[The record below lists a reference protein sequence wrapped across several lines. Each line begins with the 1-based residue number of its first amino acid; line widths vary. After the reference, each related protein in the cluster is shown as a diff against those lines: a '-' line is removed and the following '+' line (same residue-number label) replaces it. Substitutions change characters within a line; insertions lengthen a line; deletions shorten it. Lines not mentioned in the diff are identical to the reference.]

1 MYQRYSTTRWIAS
14 RLYFITVFV
23 FLIHCGSTEVFL
35 ADSGC
40 TGVCLHDVW
49 VRVLLYADDG
59 ALVASSAE
67 DLQYM
72 LDVLKSYCA
81 NWRMFYNIAKTK
93 VIKFESSSV
102 QVGDIKFVYNQL

>member
-1 MYQRYSTTRWIAS
+1 MGPC
-14 RLYFITVFV
+14 FV
-23 FLIHCGSTEVFL
+23 VIH
-35 ADSGC
+35 
-40 TGVCLHDVW
+40 
-49 VRVLLYADDG
+49 ADDG

-81 NWRMFYNIAKTK
+81 KWRMFVNTAKTK

-102 QVGDIKFVYNQL
+102 QVGDIKFVYNGAVLEEVTSFK